1 MGTAGGDGETEMLWL
16 VVSLGCWIGF
26 VLLVGYVRRLRASEA
41 DPGGPTG
48 DPLWPGPVAI
58 VLVLGA
64 LAGGIAALVGGLPI
78 WGLVLAGAS
87 AMLAAGMI
95 LWAVRDLAVEKS

>member
-1 MGTAGGDGETEMLWL
+1 MGTAGGDGEAKMLWL

-26 VLLVGYVRRLRASEA
+26 VLLVGYVRRLREV
-41 DPGGPTG
+41 DPVPGRPSG

-58 VLVLGA
+58 LLVLGA
-64 LAGGIAALVGGLPI
+64 LAGGIAALVGGLPL

-87 AMLAAGMI
+87 SLLAAGMI